1 MNLHSDSE
9 QGVWERGIEIFKDRI
24 QGRFFDAI
32 EESLDDPNKNGFAV
46 MAIGCL
52 LVETLYQFK
61 EGFSSSPSGLYKL
74 HELLG
79 VQKEKLEKDGKIFA
93 VRHTEDFMRCLDE
106 LIRKLEKSATPV
118 AQM

>member
-1 MNLHSDSE
+1 M
-9 QGVWERGIEIFKDRI
+9 K
-24 QGRFFDAI
+24 
-32 EESLDDPNKNGFAV
+32 PYGF
-46 MAIGCL
+46 
-52 LVETLYQFK
+52 
-61 EGFSSSPSGLYKL
+61 YKL

-79 VQKEKLEKDGKIFA
+79 VQKEKLGKDGKIFA